1 MTRAWPSSAAKT
13 LGIDGVAGELQDVPG
28 RPGRDGRR
36 GRPEGLAQP
45 GDVGLERVAGR
56 PWRGLAEHL
65 VDQPVHRDDGAA
77 TEQERRQ
84 QRPLARSRHRE
95 GPAGDPDLER
105 PQDAELDL
113 LRLPG
118 HRGII
123 ASLYASCTRAVG
135 DRGQAAG
142 REGR

>member
-1 MTRAWPSSAAKT
+1 MVHPFATGP
-13 LGIDGVAGELQDVPG
+13 LAGPL
-28 RPGRDGRR
+28 
-36 GRPEGLAQP
+36 LAQP
-45 GDVGLERVAGR
+45 GDVGLQGIAGP
-56 PWRGLAEHL
+56 PWRSLAEHV

-77 TEQERRQ
+77 SKQECRQ

-105 PQDAELDL
+105 AQDADIDL
-113 LRLPG
+113 LRLPD

-135 DRGQAAG
+135 DRGQADGERAG
-142 REGR
+142 EGPVVRGWT